1 MFTPSHSLTLSY
13 TPRLSFALTPG
24 LVLALAPGLPL
35 ALAPGLPLALAPG
48 LLLGPQPY
56 NPFVFGPGPKARVA
70 TSTLKSFSMSCV
82 SIVAISGSS
91 SPFPSKVP
99 SKLFGII
106 KNLSII
112 ETTFWTIWV
121 PTMSCCSIGWSFGCC
136 WVGCGPSIVGGRST
150 HCGNISM
157 WTSSSMGTLLVGY
170 WVGCGP
176 SIRGDWPRCCNIV
189 SMWTPSSMGTPPF
202 KPLFR
207 ACSSHSSSK
216 F

>member
-1 MFTPSHSLTLSY
+1 
-13 TPRLSFALTPG
+13 
-24 LVLALAPGLPL
+24 
-35 ALAPGLPLALAPG
+35 
-48 LLLGPQPY
+48 
-56 NPFVFGPGPKARVA
+56 
-70 TSTLKSFSMSCV
+70 
-82 SIVAISGSS
+82 
-91 SPFPSKVP
+91 
-99 SKLFGII
+99 
-106 KNLSII
+106 
-112 ETTFWTIWV
+112 
-121 PTMSCCSIGWSFGCC
+121 
-136 WVGCGPSIVGGRST
+136 
-150 HCGNISM
+150 M